1 MNFYTILY
9 NDFRMYIGFLY
20 VVYVYIIICI
30 FILVKISIHERYTDY
45 FRSIKSIHGG
55 EGYAILSSVAV

>member
-30 FILVKISIHERYTDY
+30 FILVKISIHECYTDY
-45 FRSIKSIHGG
+45 FRSIQSTNGG
-55 EGYAILSSVAV
+55 EGYAILSSVGV